1 MDTHFEVRPISL
13 EHLNEISIIEN
24 LSHITPWTDQQI
36 KEEFGR
42 VGAYNFGVFEKNNLL
57 AYFFSY
63 IFLDELHILNLSVEE
78 KSRKQGL
85 AVLLIDFTTHAAKSA
100 GVSKVFLECRESNT
114 AARLLYTKCGFLLNG
129 RRKSYYSLGSSN
141 TSDESLRE
149 DGLLF
154 IKEL

>member
-1 MDTHFEVRPISL
+1 VDTRFEVRPISL
-13 EHLNEISIIEN
+13 EYLVEISIIEN

-36 KEEFGR
+36 AEEFCR
-42 VGAYNFGVFEKNNLL
+42 EGAYNFAVFENNKLL
-57 AYFFSY
+57 GYFFSY

-85 AVLLIDFTTHAAKSA
+85 AMLLIDFTTHAAKSV
-100 GVSKVFLECRESNT
+100 GVSKVFLECRESDT
-114 AARLLYTKCGFLLNG
+114 AARSLYTKCGFLLNG
-129 RRKSYYSLGSSN
+129 RRKSYYSLGSSK
-141 TSDESLRE
+141 TSGDSLRE